1 MRGNS
6 QVRFLGGR
14 GRVTARA
21 YPAHPEATLR
31 LPSGYP
37 QATLRL
43 PLRLPHKTV
52 MAHGSRIF
60 CLVGPFEPYDF
71 HHVAETGIASPHTLK
86 PRNPITLAIEVSAQ
100 FCNNDQGF
108 TE

>member
-1 MRGNS
+1 LLLLHLQNL
-6 QVRFLGGR
+6 Q
-14 GRVTARA
+14 
-21 YPAHPEATLR
+21 PEVA
-31 LPSGYP
+31 
-37 QATLRL
+37 
-43 PLRLPHKTV
+43 LRLPHKTV

-60 CLVGPFEPYDF
+60 CFVGPFEPYDF

>member
-1 MRGNS
+1 
-6 QVRFLGGR
+6 VI
-14 GRVTARA
+14 ARA
-21 YPAHPEATLR
+21 LADWFVELPLEGGPPAPGSSHPAPDRPGSLR
-31 LPSGYP
+31 V
-37 QATLRL
+37 A
-43 PLRLPHKTV
+43 LRLPHKTV

>member
-1 MRGNS
+1 MP
-6 QVRFLGGR
+6 GR
-14 GRVTARA
+14 LVQGLLLLL
-21 YPAHPEATLR
+21 HLQNLQPEVA
-31 LPSGYP
+31 
-37 QATLRL
+37 
-43 PLRLPHKTV
+43 LRLPHKTV

-60 CLVGPFEPYDF
+60 CFVGPFEPYDF